1 LLIAPLKVV
10 VSVLRKATV
19 SVAVQIIHAP
29 QTVTSAKVVSMTA
42 TAAVVS
48 LHVVTLLPVAIQP
61 LALTLPHAKSLLP
74 AVNVVTSLRAKILLR
89 VVISHLVATV
99 QNVVTSPHVKI
110 SPLAVISLR
119 AATLQTVNQHSQSL
133 ALPSQRLLSQLQN
146 QATAAK
152 CLSHVM
158 WRKHALFALS
168 NF

>member
-1 LLIAPLKVV
+1 V
-10 VSVLRKATV
+10 VST
-19 SVAVQIIHAP
+19 
-29 QTVTSAKVVSMTA
+29 TVT
-42 TAAVVS
+42 AVVAS
-48 LHVVTLLPVAIQP
+48 LHVVIQRLVAIQP
-61 LALTLPHAKSLLP
+61 LAVTLPHAKSLLLV
-74 AVNVVTSLRAKILLR
+74 VNVATSLLVKNLLR

-152 CLSHVM
+152 CLSHVI